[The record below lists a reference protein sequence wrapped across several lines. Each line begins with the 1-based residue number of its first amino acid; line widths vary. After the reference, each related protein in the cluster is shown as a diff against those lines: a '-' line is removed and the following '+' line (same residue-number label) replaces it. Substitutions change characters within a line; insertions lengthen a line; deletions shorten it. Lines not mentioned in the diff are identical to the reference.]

1 MKQNLSTAKR
11 SIFYLAFCFS
21 LLFCFS
27 CFGCFGRFSTVG
39 NVVAASQPK
48 VTVKTRAA
56 AEINKRV
63 TCTKRVA
70 TIGGVAG
77 RVAGGSTTIQR
88 NQTPE
93 LPDYEDPVMQTVIDE
108 EETSL

>member
-1 MKQNLSTAKR
+1 MEVKKILKMKQNLSTVKR
-11 SIFYLAFCFS
+11 SIFS

-27 CFGCFGRFSTVG
+27 CIGRFSTVG

-70 TIGGVAG
+70 AIGGVAS
-77 RVAGGSTTIQR
+77 GSTTIQG

-93 LPDYEDPVMQTVIDE
+93 LPDHEDPVMQTVIDE
-108 EETSL
+108 EETPL

>member
-1 MKQNLSTAKR
+1 MKQNLSTVKR

-27 CFGCFGRFSTVG
+27 CIGRFSTVG
-39 NVVAASQPK
+39 NTVAASQPK

-56 AEINKRV
+56 AEINKKV

-70 TIGGVAG
+70 VIGGVT
-77 RVAGGSTTIQR
+77 VIQR

-93 LPDYEDPVMQTVIDE
+93 LPDYEDPVMQTTIDE
-108 EETSL
+108 EETPL

>member
-1 MKQNLSTAKR
+1 MKQNLSTVKR

-27 CFGCFGRFSTVG
+27 CIGRFSTVG
-39 NVVAASQPK
+39 NTVAASQPK

-56 AEINKRV
+56 AEINKKV

-77 RVAGGSTTIQR
+77 GATTIHG

-108 EETSL
+108 EETPL

>member
-1 MKQNLSTAKR
+1 MKQNLITAKR
-11 SIFYLAFCFS
+11 SIFCLTVCFS
-21 LLFCFS
+21 LLFCF
-27 CFGCFGRFSTVG
+27 CCIGRFSTVG
-39 NVVAASQPK
+39 NAVAASQPK
-48 VTVKTRAA
+48 VNVKTRAV

-70 TIGGVAG
+70 AVGGVAG
-77 RVAGGSTTIQR
+77 VVGGGSTTIQG

-108 EETSL
+108 EETPL

>member
-1 MKQNLSTAKR
+1 MKQNLSTVKR

-27 CFGCFGRFSTVG
+27 CIGRFSTVG

-63 TCTKRVA
+63 TCTKSCS
-70 TIGGVAG
+70 GL
-77 RVAGGSTTIQR
+77 TTIQR